1 MTKGS
6 ITIDFDRST
15 VTVTVGGQDQT
26 FPIGSSQGFAAASRA
41 WLRSGWDA
49 KYVYGF
55 TWMGRPIIQL
65 PDDLLRMQEV
75 IYAVRPTVIIETG
88 VAHGGSLIFYASLLK
103 AMGIDGRVIGID
115 VEIRQHNRAALAAHE
130 LSAFLSLV
138 EGSSVDPAVVTR
150 VKSTVT
156 PGATVLVILDSNHTR
171 THVLSE
177 LEAYGPL
184 VSVGSYIVAAD
195 GITKDLAG
203 APRSQPDWAE
213 NNPSRAARD
222 FVSRHSDF
230 VIEEPAW
237 PFNEGV
243 VDGRV
248 TYWPDG
254 FIRRVR

>member
-6 ITIDFDRST
+6 ITIDFDRGT
-15 VTVTVGGQDQT
+15 VTVSAGGRDET
-26 FPIGSSQGFAAASRA
+26 FSIGSAQGFAAASRA

-103 AMGIDGRVIGID
+103 AMAIDGRVIGID
-115 VEIRQHNRAALAAHE
+115 VEIRPHNRAAIDAHE
-130 LSAFLSLV
+130 LSGFLSLV
-138 EGSSVDPAVVTR
+138 EGSSVDPAVVAR
-150 VKSTVT
+150 VRGTVA
-156 PGATVLVILDSNHTR
+156 PGATVLVVLDSNHTR
-171 THVLSE
+171 AHVLSE

-195 GITKDLAG
+195 GITKDLVG
-203 APRSQPDWAE
+203 APRSRPDWGE
-213 NNPSRAARD
+213 NNPTQAARE
-222 FVSRHSDF
+222 FVSRHPEF

-243 VDGRV
+243 VDTRV

>member
-15 VTVTVGGQDQT
+15 VTVTVGGHDET

-115 VEIRQHNRAALAAHE
+115 VEIRRHNRAAIDAHE
-130 LSAFLSLV
+130 LSGYLSLI
-138 EGSSVDPAVVTR
+138 EGSSVDPAVVAR
-150 VKSTVT
+150 VKSLVA
-156 PGATVLVILDSNHTR
+156 PGATVLVVLDSNHTR

-184 VSVGSYIVAAD
+184 VSVRSYIVAAD
-195 GITKDLAG
+195 GITKDLVG

-222 FVSRHSDF
+222 FVARHPDF
-230 VIEEPAW
+230 VIEEPAR

>member
-15 VTVTVGGQDQT
+15 VTVTVGGHDET

-65 PDDLLRMQEV
+65 PDDLVRMQEV
-75 IYAVRPTVIIETG
+75 IYAVRPTMIIETG

-115 VEIRQHNRAALAAHE
+115 VEIRRHNRAAIDAHE
-130 LSAFLSLV
+130 LSGFLSLI
-138 EGSSVDPAVVTR
+138 EGSSVDPAVVAR
-150 VKSTVT
+150 VRSAVA
-156 PGATVLVILDSNHTR
+156 PGATVLVVLDSNHTR
-171 THVLSE
+171 SHVLSE

-195 GITKDLAG
+195 GITKDLVG

-213 NNPSRAARD
+213 NNPSGAARD
-222 FVSRHSDF
+222 FVSRHPDF

-237 PFNEGV
+237 PFNEGA

>member
-6 ITIDFDRST
+6 ITIDFDRGT
-15 VTVTVGGQDQT
+15 VTVTAGGHDET
-26 FPIGSSQGFAAASRA
+26 FSIGSSQGFAAASRA

-75 IYAVRPTVIIETG
+75 IYSVRPTVIIETG

-103 AMGIDGRVIGID
+103 AMAIDGRVIGID
-115 VEIRQHNRAALAAHE
+115 VEIRPHNRAAIDAHE
-130 LSAFLSLV
+130 LSGFLSLI
-138 EGSSVDPAVVTR
+138 EGSSVDPAVVAR
-150 VKSTVT
+150 VRGKVA
-156 PGATVLVILDSNHTR
+156 PGATVLVVLDSNHTR

-184 VSVGSYIVAAD
+184 VSVGSYIVATD
-195 GITKDLAG
+195 GITKDLVG
-203 APRSQPDWAE
+203 APRSRPDWAE
-213 NNPSRAARD
+213 NNPIQAARE
-222 FVSRHSDF
+222 FVSRHPEF

-243 VDGRV
+243 VDTRV